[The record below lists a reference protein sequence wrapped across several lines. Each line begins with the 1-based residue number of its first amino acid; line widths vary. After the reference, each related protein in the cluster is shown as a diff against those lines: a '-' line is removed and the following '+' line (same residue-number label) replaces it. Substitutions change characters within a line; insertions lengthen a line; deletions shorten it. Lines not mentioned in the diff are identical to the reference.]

1 MFLLQL
7 LQLVFAQAEVVQFFQ
22 LVAQQLMAGALLIAG
37 VGQAL
42 QLQTGLV
49 PALGRQ
55 LYLAGQVDGT
65 GVLVEQA
72 PVRVGLQ

>member
-7 LQLVFAQAEVVQFFQ
+7 LQLVFAQAEVVQFLQ
-22 LVAQQLMAGALLIAG
+22 LIAQQLMAGALLIAG

-42 QLQTGLV
+42 QFQAGLV

-55 LYLAGQVDGT
+55 LYLAGQVDGA

-72 PVRVGLQ
+72 AVGVGLE